1 MRKVKKFKSEKVK
14 KYIAGVQPAFSPF
27 HFFTFK
33 LSCCLILFLFLA
45 SSLPVLAATV
55 AEYRERITNAEG
67 LIEDLLHIDEED
79 LTPRLRSAH
88 EAEIIT
94 QLRQSLPAAEKV
106 EWKGN
111 SVETNNRWLHDKLSE
126 YEKDKDVSKREA
138 ILNEISERLATIRQK
153 LDELEKPAA
162 SNRTKDEDKR
172 KLGEILRR
180 EEYQKPEK
188 QEKGFIRRMWEKFLE
203 WISQEA
209 PRPDVV
215 PVSAGFESLSFIL
228 QILLYAVILG
238 LIGFLLY
245 RFAPFLSSRFK
256 KREKRE
262 KKERVIL
269 GERIAADESADNIF
283 SEAERLAREG
293 KLRDAIRKGYIA
305 LLCELSDR
313 KIIGLSRHK
322 TNRDYLRDV
331 RKRRELYENMN
342 GLTLNFERHW
352 YGSDEAAEKDWEEF
366 RSGYKRAVSTNH

>member
-1 MRKVKKFKSEKVK
+1 MRRKGEKEMGRKGNCGLAVKRQSRRLLVS
-14 KYIAGVQPAFSPF
+14 FSSF
-27 HFFTFK
+27 
-33 LSCCLILFLFLA
+33 LLFLIVF
-45 SSLPVLAATV
+45 SFINSPVNIYAATV
-55 AEYRERITNAEG
+55 AQYREKITTGET
-67 LIEDLLHIDEED
+67 LVEDLLYIDEED
-79 LTPRLRSAH
+79 LTPNERSLH
-88 EAEIIT
+88 ESEIIA
-94 QLRQSLPAAEKV
+94 QLRQTLPASEKV

-111 SVETNNRWLHDKLSE
+111 SVETNNAWLYDKLNE
-126 YEKDKDVSKREA
+126 YEKDKNLSKREA

-188 QEKGFIRRMWEKFLE
+188 QEKSWLRKKWEELME
-203 WISQEA
+203 WLFREA
-209 PRPDVV
+209 PRADVS
-215 PVSAGFESLSFIL
+215 PSSANFESVSFVL
-228 QILLYAVILG
+228 QILLYAAVLG
-238 LIGFLLY
+238 LIGFLIY
-245 RFAPFLSSRFK
+245 RFAPFLKERFK
-256 KREKRE
+256 KKKKSE

-269 GERIAADESADNIF
+269 GERIGADESADNIF

-293 KLRDAIRKGYIA
+293 NLRDAIRKGYIA

-331 RKRRELYENMN
+331 RKRHELYENMN

-366 RSGYKRAVSTNH
+366 RSGYRKAVSGQ